1 MILPNLTSHQWG
13 QMLVVAV
20 WKHASTVFA
29 TWIDTTCAYIDSDSV
44 SHNQPFSH
52 GLKQQGFTSVA
63 LIISEAMFIL
73 ETFQVEH
80 TRISEEKLQL
90 VFLYHRHIHL
100 MIHHQYIYHIYDI
113 YEESEWKSSQD
124 LSAKELSGEDVGGRV
139 SWVPTAAHANSA
151 VLVATSPSRDRTD
164 VFRVHWS
171 IKMFSENFADDS
183 PGGFSSKWCRKM
195 ANITGDLETNI
206 RCLCLY
212 FWV

>member
-52 GLKQQGFTSVA
+52 GLKQQGFTAVG

-100 MIHHQYIYHIYDI
+100 MIHHQYIYISYLRYLWGI
-113 YEESEWKSSQD
+113 RMKILARSFSQRI
-124 LSAKELSGEDVGGRV
+124 VRRGR
-139 SWVPTAAHANSA
+139 WWQGQLGANSSA
-151 VLVATSPSRDRTD
+151 CKLC
-164 VFRVHWS
+164 
-171 IKMFSENFADDS
+171 S
-183 PGGFSSKWCRKM
+183 PGRYQPEPGQDGCVQ
-195 ANITGDLETNI
+195 GPL
-206 RCLCLY
+206 
-212 FWV
+212 VH